1 MTASSL
7 ESVQRGT
14 VRDRMTD
21 MQTDTF
27 VIGDIHGCAGHLEAL
42 LAWIGSDFAR
52 RRIIF
57 LGDLIDRGEDSRRVL
72 EFVRQ
77 ELSACDTSRLIM
89 GNHEELMLAFLDDP
103 KNDAALEAWK
113 QKGGSA
119 TLASFGLDDS
129 MPGRK
134 LASRLA
140 GFPELEVLASSRSQ
154 IQSAS
159 FMFVHAGV
167 RPGVPLDMQDDYD
180 LRWIREPFLSSVE
193 TFRKVIVH
201 GHTPTDSRLPEV
213 GRSRVNLDTGS
224 FRSGRVAAMHISADE
239 KDFEFLLAS
248 STSLGRVTVEACL
261 PSVVL

>member
-1 MTASSL
+1 MTASSS
-7 ESVQRGT
+7 EHVQSNAVQGRIGM
-14 VRDRMTD
+14 RM
-21 MQTDTF
+21 DTF
-27 VIGDIHGCAGHLEAL
+27 VIGDIHGCADHLEAL

-72 EFVRQ
+72 GLVRN
-77 ELSACDTSRLIM
+77 ELSMSAESRLIM

-103 KNDAALEAWK
+103 KNVEALEAWK
-113 QKGGSA
+113 GKGGST

-129 MPGRK
+129 MLGQK
-134 LASRLA
+134 LASSLA
-140 GFPELEVLASSRSQ
+140 GFPELEVLTDSRSQ

-159 FMFVHAGV
+159 FMFVHAGI

-213 GRSRVNLDTGS
+213 GRSRINLDTGS
-224 FRSGRVAAMHISADE
+224 FRSGRIAAMHISADE

-248 STSLGRVTVEACL
+248 STSLGRVSVEACL

>member
-7 ESVQRGT
+7 ESLSDGT
-14 VRDRMTD
+14 VHRSRSIVQM
-21 MQTDTF
+21 DTF
-27 VIGDIHGCAGHLEAL
+27 VIGDVHGCAEHLEAL
-42 LAWIGSDFAR
+42 LGIIGSDFDR

-57 LGDLIDRGEDSRRVL
+57 LGDLIDRGEGSRRVL
-72 EFVRQ
+72 GLVRD
-77 ELSACDTSRLIM
+77 ELSSCDASRLIM

-180 LRWIREPFLSSVE
+180 LRWIREPFLSSDE
-193 TFRKVIVH
+193 GFRKVVVH
-201 GHTPTDSRLPEV
+201 GHTPTESRLPEV
-213 GRSRVNLDTGS
+213 GHSRINLDTGS

-239 KDFEFLLAS
+239 KGVDFLLAS
-248 STSLGRVTVEACL
+248 SASLGRVSVEPCL
-261 PSVVL
+261 PIVVV